1 VARDGKTGKMVA
13 SRKDRFVLL
22 PENKSYIEMVRSS
35 KRHSLEG
42 KSNYRKILHKKD
54 VVGNLS
60 IDTTN
65 HVLFTN
71 FDLIAPDTVKT
82 TNMLLAKFRFN
93 EAKASSIYSY
103 DDLDYIS
110 QSHLQYYSLS
120 FRCKTRILKMNV
132 DMRGVID
139 FRTAKAEYL
148 TEEQYKQAK
157 KSYKA
162 RKKSKASMTSEE
174 LDQYIIDHHI
184 PDIPKELKRSLA
196 ISKKLNKAKK

>member
-1 VARDGKTGKMVA
+1 
-13 SRKDRFVLL
+13 
-22 PENKSYIEMVRSS
+22 
-35 KRHSLEG
+35 
-42 KSNYRKILHKKD
+42 
-54 VVGNLS
+54 
-60 IDTTN
+60 
-65 HVLFTN
+65 
-71 FDLIAPDTVKT
+71 
-82 TNMLLAKFRFN
+82 
-93 EAKASSIYSY
+93 
-103 DDLDYIS
+103 
-110 QSHLQYYSLS
+110 
-120 FRCKTRILKMNV
+120 MNI